1 VTEQQKILVVDDER
15 FNINVLVDLL
25 KPKYKMMAAKSGAQA
40 LKAAGSANP
49 PDLIL
54 LDIMMPEMDG
64 YEVCR
69 QLKADSATRDIPVIF
84 VTAMGQEQDE
94 TKGLELG
101 AADYL
106 TKPVSPAIVEAR
118 VKTQLALKKN
128 MEDLR
133 HAYTIIEAQKDRMQE
148 ELNVGRDIQL
158 AMVPKHFPEPWC
170 PNIFLK
176 TRIIRFMPPWNQPVR

>member
-1 VTEQQKILVVDDER
+1 MESKQKILVVDDER

-25 KPKYKMMAAKSGAQA
+25 KPNYKMMAAINGEQA
-40 LKAAGSANP
+40 LKAARSSSP

-54 LDIMMPEMDG
+54 LDIMMPEIDG

-69 QLKADSATRDIPVIF
+69 QLKLDGATRDIPVIF
-84 VTAMGQEQDE
+84 VTAMGQEEDE
-94 TKGLELG
+94 TKGLDIG

-106 TKPVSPAIVEAR
+106 TKPISPAIVEAR

-133 HAYTIIEAQKDRMQE
+133 KAYSIIELQKD
-148 ELNVGRDIQL
+148 L
-158 AMVPKHFPEPWC
+158 
-170 PNIFLK
+170 
-176 TRIIRFMPPWNQPVR
+176 PVK

>member
-1 VTEQQKILVVDDER
+1 MENKQKILVVDDER

-25 KPKYKMMAAKSGAQA
+25 KPDYKMMAAINGEQA
-40 LKAAGSANP
+40 LKAARSANP

-54 LDIMMPEMDG
+54 LDIMMPEIDG

-69 QLKADSATRDIPVIF
+69 QLKLDGATRDIPVIF
-84 VTAMGQEQDE
+84 VTAMGQEEDE
-94 TKGLELG
+94 TKGLDLG

-106 TKPVSPAIVEAR
+106 TKPISPAIVEAR

-133 HAYTIIEAQKDRMQE
+133 KAYSIIESQKKPHADRVE
-148 ELNVGRDIQL
+148 RRAGYPVGNGS
-158 AMVPKHFPEPWC
+158 K
-170 PNIFLK
+170 
-176 TRIIRFMPPWNQPVR
+176 RIPG